1 MGDSTP
7 VNRNG
12 LWAEI
17 VVDELIRSGLREVC
31 IAPGSR
37 STPLTLAFS
46 ARPEVRVT
54 SHLDERSAAF
64 FALGLGLATG
74 RPAAVVCTSGTA
86 TANFYPAVI
95 EAHESE
101 VPLLVLTADRSHELR
116 DSGAN
121 QTIDQ
126 IKLYGGHVLWSVD
139 VAPPEQDPPAVLV
152 RSLRTLANRAYAR
165 AAGSPAGPVHLN
177 FPFRKP
183 LEPTVVPADRT
194 RLQED
199 EVARAAD
206 APYTR
211 LLAAPRTA
219 TAEQLAWLVETILT
233 SPRGLIVCGP
243 RLADPALHGAVLD
256 LARASGY
263 PVVAEALS
271 GVRYAPADG
280 VVRLT
285 HYDTARLDL
294 QPDVVLRFGD
304 VPTSAAL
311 QLALDGWRPRVMVQI
326 RESGRWADD
335 THRLTHHLQAHEAST
350 CQGVAQAL
358 GGSLAERAAGEW
370 LCAAA
375 EREARVAVALAK
387 QMATA
392 ELFDGAVIADV
403 VSTLPA
409 GAALFISNSLTV
421 RHADQYGQAPD
432 KALAV
437 FGNRG
442 VAGIDGLVSTALG
455 VAAAAPDRPLVL
467 VLGDLALYHD
477 LNGLLAV
484 RRCGIPLTIVVVNND
499 GGGIF
504 RRLPIKAFEPAF
516 TDLFLT
522 PHGLSFAAAAQLH
535 GLAYTAPTTR
545 ADFRTA
551 FSAAVAA
558 REPQLIEVKTDSA
571 LDLEVAKLIRKNA
584 LADC

>member
-1 MGDSTP
+1 M
-7 VNRNG
+7 NRNIF
-12 LWAEI
+12 WST
-17 VVDELIRSGLREVC
+17 VFVDELIRAGLREVC

-37 STPLTLAFS
+37 STPLTLAFA

-126 IKLYGGHVLWSVD
+126 VKLYGGHVLWSVD

-152 RSLRTLANRAYAR
+152 RSLRTLADRAFAR
-165 AAGSPAGPVHLN
+165 ASGSPAGPVHLN

-183 LEPTVVPADRT
+183 LEPTPAPADRVT
-194 RLQED
+194 LAED
-199 EVARAAD
+199 EAARAAD

-211 LLAAPRTA
+211 LMAAPRIA
-219 TAEQLAWLVETILT
+219 TVEQVDWLVEVIRT
-233 SPRGLIVCGP
+233 SPRGLILCGP
-243 RLADPALHGAVLD
+243 RLADSALPAAVLE

-271 GVRYAPADG
+271 GLRFGRAEG

-285 HYDTARLDL
+285 HYDTLKLDL
-294 QPDVVLRFGD
+294 QPEVVLRFGD

-311 QLALDGWRPRVMVQI
+311 QLAVDGWRPRAMVQI

-335 THRLTHHLQAHEAST
+335 THRLTHQLQAQEAST
-350 CQGVAQAL
+350 CQAVAQAL
-358 GGSLAERAAGEW
+358 GESLAERAIGEW
-370 LCAAA
+370 LCAVAA
-375 EREARVAVALAK
+375 REARVAAAL
-387 QMATA
+387 QSQLQTA

-403 VSTLPA
+403 VDTLPA
-409 GAALFISNSLTV
+409 GAALFIGNSLTV

-437 FGNRG
+437 YGNRG

-455 VAAAAPDRPLVL
+455 VAAATPDRPLTL
-467 VLGDLALYHD
+467 VLGDLSLYHD

-484 RRCGIPLTIVVVNND
+484 RRCGVPITIVVVNND

-504 RRLPIKAFEPAF
+504 RRLPIREFEPAF

-535 GLAYTAPTTR
+535 GLTYAAPTTR
-545 ADFRTA
+545 ADLRARLATA
-551 FSAAVAA
+551 LAA
-558 REPQLIEVKTDSA
+558 RRPHLIEVKTDSA
-571 LDLEVAKLIRKNA
+571 TDLEVAKRIRNLA
-584 LADC
+584 IADC

>member
-1 MGDSTP
+1 M
-7 VNRNG
+7 NRNTF
-12 LWAEI
+12 WST
-17 VVDELIRSGLREVC
+17 VFVDELIRAGLREVC

-37 STPLTLAFS
+37 STPLTLAFA

-126 IKLYGGHVLWSVD
+126 VKLYGDHVLWSVD

-152 RSLRTLANRAYAR
+152 RSLRTLADRAFAR
-165 AAGSPAGPVHLN
+165 ASGSPAGPVHLN

-183 LEPTVVPADRT
+183 LEPTPAPHDRVNVG
-194 RLQED
+194 ED
-199 EVARAAD
+199 EAPRPAG

-211 LLAAPRTA
+211 LAAAPRTP
-219 TAEQLAWLVETILT
+219 TPGQVDWLVDVIRAH
-233 SPRGLIVCGP
+233 PRGVIVCGP
-243 RLADPALHGAVLD
+243 RLADPALPKAVLQ
-256 LARASGY
+256 LARAAGY
-263 PVVAEALS
+263 PVIAEALS
-271 GVRYAPADG
+271 GARFWPDEG

-285 HYDTARLDL
+285 HYDTVRLDL
-294 QPDVVLRFGD
+294 QPDVVVRFGD

-311 QLALDGWRPRVMVQI
+311 LAALDGWRPRVMVQV

-335 THRLTHHLQAHEAST
+335 AHRLTDQLQAHEALT
-350 CQGVAQAL
+350 CQVVAQRL
-358 GGSLAERAAGEW
+358 GSSLAERATSEW
-370 LCAAA
+370 LCAAR
-375 EREARVAVALAK
+375 EREARTAAALTAHLD
-387 QMATA
+387 AA

-403 VSTLPA
+403 VAALPD
-409 GAALFISNSLTV
+409 GAALFIGNSLTV
-421 RHADQYGQAPD
+421 RHADQFGQAPA
-432 KALAV
+432 KQLAV

-455 VAAAAPDRPLVL
+455 VAAALPDQRLAL

-477 LNGLLAV
+477 LNGLLAA
-484 RRCGIPLTIVVVNND
+484 RRCTVPITIVVVNND
-499 GGGIF
+499 GGAIF
-504 RRLPIKAFEPAF
+504 RRLPIKDFEPAF

-522 PHGLSFAAAAQLH
+522 PHGLSFAAAAQLYD
-535 GLAYTAPTTR
+535 LAYDAPTTR
-545 ADFRTA
+545 ADFRAA
-551 FSAAVAA
+551 FARAIAS
-558 REPQLIEVKTDSA
+558 REPHLIEVRTDSA
-571 LDLEVAKLIRKNA
+571 RDLEVAKRIRNKVI
-584 LADC
+584 ADC